1 MRPTLPLAAF
11 LLIAPMVLASAA
23 FAPAAFAQS
32 AAPQAAAPA
41 TSPATATASPTA
53 KPQNHKTR
61 LEQRF
66 AAANATHDGHLTR
79 AQAESGMPKIA
90 KHFDA
95 IDTAHK
101 GYVTLDEIRAYRRA
115 MRKQHAMQ
123 GGGASS
129 THL

>member
-1 MRPTLPLAAF
+1 MRPSLPLAAC
-11 LLIAPMVLASAA
+11 LLITAVVLVPAA
-23 FAPAAFAQS
+23 FAPAALAQP
-32 AAPQAAAPA
+32 AAPQSA
-41 TSPATATASPTA
+41 PATATAPPAA
-53 KPQNHKTR
+53 KPHDHKTR

-66 AAANATHDGHLTR
+66 AAANTTHDGRLTR
-79 AQAESGMPKIA
+79 EQAAAGMPKIA

-123 GGGASS
+123 GGASS
-129 THL
+129 AHL